1 MKPALSIVPVET
13 RGQMQRFLRLPRRI
27 YRGLPGFVPPLDL
40 ERRGMMSPRSASF
53 FKEGRARFF
62 LALRGGDCVGRI
74 SAQVSPLAVLHWGD
88 RIGMFGAIDAVDD
101 AEVVRALVEAAA
113 DWLRGENMR
122 AMRGPFLLS
131 MNGEAG
137 LLVKGQEERPMLMSP
152 WHPAYLGPLLEAAGL
167 AKAKDLVSYELE
179 VGPAAEAA
187 LPVGRMRLS
196 ESGSGLSVRELRPDR
211 LAEDAAIMGRLF
223 NDAWHENWG
232 FVPITDDDVDAMVK
246 ELKPLIRPEH
256 LVMVERDGEPIGFA
270 LVLPNIYDVV
280 GDLGGSPG
288 PIGWVKLA
296 MRLLR
301 HRFRSGRVLLLGI
314 SASLRNTTLGAMM
327 PSLIVAELMRR
338 GRTMPLRTVEL
349 GWVLEDNHRMRR
361 LIERLS
367 PEPNKVFR
375 IYERALD

>member
-1 MKPALSIVPVET
+1 MTPALTIVPVET

-40 ERRGMMSPRSASF
+40 ERRGVMSPRSAPF

-62 LALRGGDCVGRI
+62 LAMRGRRCVGRI

-113 DWLRGENMR
+113 TWLRAENMR

-137 LLVKGQEERPMLMSP
+137 LLVEGQLERPMLMSP
-152 WHPAYLGPLLEAAGL
+152 WHPAYLGALLEAAGL
-167 AKAKDLVSYELE
+167 AKVKDLVSYELE

-187 LPVGRMRLS
+187 LPVGRMRLADK
-196 ESGSGLSVRELRPDR
+196 GTGLSVRELRPDR

-232 FVPITDDDVDAMVK
+232 FVPITDHDLEAMVK

-256 LVMVERDGEPIGFA
+256 LVMVERDGDPVGFA

-280 GDLGGSPG
+280 GDLGGNPG
-288 PIGWVKLA
+288 PLGWGKLA
-296 MRLLR
+296 VRLLG

-314 SASLRNTTLGAMM
+314 SASLRDTTLGAMM

-367 PEPNKVFR
+367 PNPNKVFR